1 MSAEA
6 LLLQPAHVIA
16 QAVRRRDCSVLAL
29 AEAAAARLQAT
40 DGVVNAFTQRTLQ
53 RAFGRAAALDAR
65 LAAGDTT
72 AQALP
77 LAGVPYAVKNL
88 FDIEGVV
95 TLAGSKIE
103 RDRAPAGRDAVL
115 VQRLDAAGAVLLGAL
130 NMDEFAYGFTTE
142 NARRADTQPARPH
155 ARGRWL
161 VGRIGGRG
169 GRRPGA
175 ADAGLRHQWLD
186 PRAGLAVRRLRA
198 QAHLRPP
205 AAHRQ
210 LPLRG
215 QPRPPGAVRAQR
227 ARPGPGLRRDAG
239 AR

>member
-6 LLLQPAHVIA
+6 LLLQPAHGDRA
-16 QAVRRRDCSVLAL
+16 ADAVRRRDCSVLAL

-103 RDRAPAGRDAVL
+103 RDRASRPAARRGAGAAPGRRRRRAAGRAEHGRV
-115 VQRLDAAGAVLLGAL
+115 RLRLHHRERTKARHATR
-130 NMDEFAYGFTTE
+130 TTPRAWPV
-142 NARRADTQPARPH
+142 ARRADRPPRWPPARC
-155 ARGRWL
+155 R
-161 VGRIGGRG
+161 
-169 GRRPGA
+169 
-175 ADAGLRHQWLD
+175 
-186 PRAGLAVRRLRA
+186 
-198 QAHLRPP
+198 
-205 AAHRQ
+205 
-210 LPLRG
+210 
-215 QPRPPGAVRAQR
+215 
-227 ARPGPGLRRDAG
+227 
-239 AR
+239 